1 MYARGGAD
9 TGRGERAAYARVALS
24 PCLLFVRERHTLRST
39 VRMAERVGRCARW
52 RASAARAAKRVVN
65 TRSTR
70 AGLGGGPSGTRAMS
84 ESRRTQSTR
93 RRQKVVGWAAV
104 APEASYRGSG
114 LGPQHVNPAARRP
127 AGERTRNTCH
137 LCGGRERPGAWQSR
151 HSGNAA

>member
-24 PCLLFVRERHTLRST
+24 PCLLFVRERHTQKHRI
-39 VRMAERVGRCARW
+39 E
-52 RASAARAAKRVVN
+52 VV
-65 TRSTR
+65 
-70 AGLGGGPSGTRAMS
+70 
-84 ESRRTQSTR
+84 
-93 RRQKVVGWAAV
+93 
-104 APEASYRGSG
+104 G

-127 AGERTRNTCH
+127 AGERARNTCN